1 MHCFRYIARMYLGV
15 CHEEILLFYAED
27 DRFSAACVPRDI
39 ARVNA
44 NEEGSVVPR
53 FAFDDECLLRYVQCG
68 MREGGELRLEST
80 GGDTD
85 TLEISKRLDGC
96 WVADGL

>member
-1 MHCFRYIARMYLGV
+1 
-15 CHEEILLFYAED
+15 
-27 DRFSAACVPRDI
+27 
-39 ARVNA
+39 
-44 NEEGSVVPR
+44 
-53 FAFDDECLLRYVQCG
+53 

-96 WVADGL
+96 WVADGLRENHASHLAAQLQDNLSAKGVLGIEANQGGLLAKLTLRMSLPALWNIMRTSSPAMSPGFEA

>member
-1 MHCFRYIARMYLGV
+1 MYLGV

-44 NEEGSVVPR
+44 NEEGSLVPR
-53 FAFDDECLLRYVQCG
+53 LHLTMNACCVMCNVG
-68 MREGGELRLEST
+68 
-80 GGDTD
+80 
-85 TLEISKRLDGC
+85 
-96 WVADGL
+96 